1 MLRFLFVLLTFAFL
15 PLSANA
21 ISTASIISTN
31 CSGNLT
37 TSLLDGASFACAGN
51 LTLDGGFVTSDSLI
65 NISADGDLFV
75 DNLTLTAPNI
85 TFSNSTGLLTIGS
98 SVVINTSTAVVQSKP
113 ESTLTWNKLNIA
125 NGSGAVL
132 SIGAGGDLKV
142 GTGIGYV
149 LTANNIPVV
158 GGSIFLNSDAT
169 ATTTNVVTSAG
180 TGLLPKNFVM
190 ISDAIN
196 KEKLSLK
203 DKSFLDSYFIKNAKD
218 YTTYV
223 STSTSRGRDNPFAPY
238 DFTRSSR

>member
-1 MLRFLFVLLTFAFL
+1 MLRFLFALLTFALL

-85 TFSNSTGLLTIGS
+85 TFSNTAGLLTIGS

-149 LTANNIPVV
+149 LTGNNIPVV
-158 GGSIFLNSDAT
+158 GGSIFLNSDSGALVNAGAVLGAVLNEPSSSIT
-169 ATTTNVVTSAG
+169 AVPEPSTYAMMLLGVFCLMNVRRKT
-180 TGLLPKNFVM
+180 
-190 ISDAIN
+190 I
-196 KEKLSLK
+196 
-203 DKSFLDSYFIKNAKD
+203 
-218 YTTYV
+218 
-223 STSTSRGRDNPFAPY
+223 
-238 DFTRSSR
+238 